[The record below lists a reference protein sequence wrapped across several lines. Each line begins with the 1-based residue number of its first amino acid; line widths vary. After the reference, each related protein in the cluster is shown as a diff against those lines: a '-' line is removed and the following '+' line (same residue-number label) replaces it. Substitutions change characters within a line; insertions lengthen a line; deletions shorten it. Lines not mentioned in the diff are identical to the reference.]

1 MYAWCVY
8 VCILGL
14 NVKCFLC
21 GSRSKSF
28 WNLLLS
34 VIQQRNA
41 GITLT
46 FSFLWDIFPFH
57 AFHCCLHSNLPRFSG
72 IYCHNLLN
80 WSLSPVVPF
89 SHSSSL
95 TCWSHPSDMHD
106 LAPAHLTSSISFYY
120 FSYSSSI
127 SHTERIPVLWILFLP
142 SVPKLT
148 LLPARNAFA
157 FFLSLIAVH
166 LILTLSSKPLLLTN
180 SPLSLSLVSLLF
192 FCSKITSSTS
202 SNVLKW
208 I

>member
-1 MYAWCVY
+1 M
-8 VCILGL
+8 
-14 NVKCFLC
+14 
-21 GSRSKSF
+21 
-28 WNLLLS
+28 LS
-34 VIQQRNA
+34 VIQQRNT

-57 AFHCCLHSNLPRFSG
+57 AFHCCLHSSLPRFSG

>member
-1 MYAWCVY
+1 M
-8 VCILGL
+8 
-14 NVKCFLC
+14 
-21 GSRSKSF
+21 
-28 WNLLLS
+28 LS
-34 VIQQRNA
+34 VIQQRNT

-57 AFHCCLHSNLPRFSG
+57 AFHCCLHSSLPRFSG

-89 SHSSSL
+89 SHSSSF